1 MSGQSL
7 TIWDC
12 NIIANKCRKQIAHA
26 RGMIEALRL
35 LDAGEDIDDIHNKA
49 EEIIQKYDA
58 RLKEIIAEKKL
69 LKGVDNGY

>member
-1 MSGQSL
+1 
-7 TIWDC
+7 
-12 NIIANKCRKQIAHA
+12 
-26 RGMIEALRL
+26 MIEALRL